1 MSHTQA
7 LQSAQSV
14 RVQLSNIA
22 TFVPGDLVK
31 VYESRY
37 KRALHSQEYDNCM
50 LGIVLSYGM
59 SRHYH
64 RVLLFVRHY
73 DTGEIT
79 METHYR
85 NIEMYKKED
94 RPPRTNVK
102 RREQKK

>member
-7 LQSAQSV
+7 LQSIQIKRA
-14 RVQLSNIA
+14 RLSNIG
-22 TFVPGDLVK
+22 TFEPGDLVK

-37 KRALHSQEYDNCM
+37 KRALYSQEYDNCM

-85 NIEMYKKED
+85 NLSLYERAD
-94 RPPRTNVK
+94 DLSA
-102 RREQKK
+102 